1 MTLGGQGAE
10 LGPGMPDLPGRPPGW
25 RQRGCRRRPRTGRT
39 ARSRRSATRR
49 PPQAGLVRSRHGGL
63 LRPALRTG
71 ASCFPGRGP
80 RTRAGTARVVLQG
93 QRAGP
98 AGPAPVQRVG
108 GEVEEHLAGEGVISR
123 VQGASSLT
131 SSKMSALRA
140 SPSSRT
146 RRAVTVSSGVGRFLA
161 GISRRYGRITD
172 RRAAFHRAMAPA
184 RRDFRTC
191 RHSTSTLDKPYW
203 APDQLMPHEAGM
215 EPEPRPARLL
225 RRIATR

>member
-1 MTLGGQGAE
+1 
-10 LGPGMPDLPGRPPGW
+10 MPDLPGRPPGW

-49 PPQAGLVRSRHGGL
+49 PHPGLVRSRHGGL

-80 RTRAGTARVVLQG
+80 RTRAGTARIVLQG

-108 GEVEEHLAGEGVISR
+108 GEVEEHLAGVGVISR

-131 SSKMSALRA
+131 SSKCQRRGRARRAGHGGRSRCPRESAA
-140 SPSSRT
+140 SWQAYPDGTAEPPIAGRPSIGRWLPRGATSGLAGTQRPRWTSRT
-146 RRAVTVSSGVGRFLA
+146 GRQ
-161 GISRRYGRITD
+161 IS
-172 RRAAFHRAMAPA
+172 
-184 RRDFRTC
+184 
-191 RHSTSTLDKPYW
+191 
-203 APDQLMPHEAGM
+203 
-215 EPEPRPARLL
+215 
-225 RRIATR
+225 